1 MVAFP
6 GCKINLGLHILR
18 RRPDGYHDIDTAFYP
33 VPWSDFLEFL
43 PARELAFTCTGLE
56 IPGERMDNLCLRAYR
71 LLKQDH
77 SLPPVQGHLHKLVP
91 MGAGLGG
98 GSADAAH
105 TLRLLNAI
113 FSLSLT
119 PAQLA
124 DYARR
129 LGSDCSY
136 FLMNQPARGTG
147 RGDILEPLSID
158 LRGFYLVVVTP
169 PVHVSTAVA
178 YAGVEPKL
186 PEEPL
191 HITLARPVDQWK
203 TTLRNDFESTV
214 FSRYPQL
221 AEVKGRLY
229 DQGAVYASLSGSGSS
244 LYGLFRS
251 AISRASLFAD
261 MLGWSGW
268 L

>member
-18 RRPDGYHDIDTAFYP
+18 RRPDGYHDIDTGFYP

-43 PARELAFTCTGLE
+43 PARELTFTCSGLD
-56 IPGERMDNLCLRAYR
+56 IPGERTDNLCLRAYR

-77 SLPPVQGHLHKLVP
+77 GLPPVQGHLHKLVP

-158 LRGFYLVVVTP
+158 LRGLYLVVVTP

-178 YAGVEPKL
+178 YAGVEPKV
-186 PEEPL
+186 PDEPL
-191 HITLARPVDQWK
+191 HITLARPVQEWK
-203 TTLRNDFESTV
+203 MMLRNDFESTV

-221 AEVKGRLY
+221 AEVKDRLY
-229 DQGAVYASLSGSGSS
+229 NQGAVYASLSGSGSS
-244 LYGLFRS
+244 LYGLFPS
-251 AISRASLFAD
+251 VVSRESMFAD
-261 MLGWSGW
+261 MPGWSGW